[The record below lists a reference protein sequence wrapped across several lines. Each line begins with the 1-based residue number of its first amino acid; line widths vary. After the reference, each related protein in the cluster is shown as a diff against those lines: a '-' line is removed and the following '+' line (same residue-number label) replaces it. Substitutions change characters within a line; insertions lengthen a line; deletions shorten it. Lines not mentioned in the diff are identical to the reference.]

1 MLTPKLE
8 ELILKG
14 RAFFK
19 TFVAGGTKHTLSFGD
34 DRFIIITDITYFP
47 MNIRT
52 LDGQSGASVPNHNT
66 QVAIYSNRGYNHF
79 IFRNYNNTNVNNA
92 NVHGFCSP
100 TTIDLYLMHTEQVG
114 FSFCNAP
121 YLNNL
126 NTGIANTENPSYKPP
141 LDYGKNGDPGAVS
154 VLLTADAPG
163 VTSIQN
169 NFTTR
174 PASGSNESQQLF
186 FPFDSAS
193 SFISTPDF
201 ENNPEFPLL
210 HVNYVEILGLPNN
223 LSI

>member
-47 MNIRT
+47 MNVRDN
-52 LDGQSGASVPNHNT
+52 DGAENPNT
-66 QVAIYSNRGYNHF
+66 QLAIYGERGYNHF
-79 IFRNYNNTNVNNA
+79 IFRNYNRVIDSATKDKD
-92 NVHGFCSP
+92 FCSP
-100 TTIDLYLMHTEQVG
+100 VTINTYLMHTKQVG
-114 FSFCNAP
+114 FSFCNAQ
-121 YLNNL
+121 LFSNISI
-126 NTGIANTENPSYKPP
+126 GVANTENPSYQPP
-141 LDYGKNGDPGAVS
+141 LEYGKNGDPGAVPTI
-154 VLLTADAPG
+154 LTMDAFTG
-163 VTSIQN
+163 GTTIQN

-174 PASGSNESQQLF
+174 PASGINESQQLF
-186 FPFDSAS
+186 FAYDQVNSFDG
-193 SFISTPDF
+193 FMNQNT
-201 ENNPEFPLL
+201 EYPLL

>member
-47 MNIRT
+47 MNVS
-52 LDGQSGASVPNHNT
+52 DNEGNDNHNT
-66 QVAIYSNRGYNHF
+66 QVAIYGERGYNHF
-79 IFRNYNNTNVNNA
+79 IFRNYNNTNIQNA

-100 TTIDLYLMHTEQVG
+100 TTIDLYLMHTKQVG
-114 FSFCNAP
+114 FSFVNAP
-121 YLNNL
+121 YFTNVNV
-126 NTGIANTENPSYKPP
+126 GVANVDNPAYQPP
-141 LDYGKNGDPGAVS
+141 LEYGKDGDPGASNVITTMDS
-154 VLLTADAPG
+154 YSGT
-163 VTSIQN
+163 TNIQN
-169 NFTTR
+169 NLTTR
-174 PASGSNESQQLF
+174 ASSGVNESQQLF
-186 FPFDSAS
+186 FGYSDTE
-193 SFISTPDF
+193 SFTSNMIALEPA
-201 ENNPEFPLL
+201 EYPLL

>member
-47 MNIRT
+47 MNVEDKKGT
-52 LDGQSGASVPNHNT
+52 PNHNT
-66 QVAIYSNRGYNHF
+66 QVAIYGERGYNHF
-79 IFRNYNNTNVNNA
+79 IFRNYNNTNLNNE

-100 TTIDLYLMHTEQVG
+100 TTIDLYLMHTKQVG
-114 FSFCNAP
+114 FSFVNAP
-121 YLNNL
+121 YFTNVNS
-126 NTGIANTENPSYKPP
+126 GIANNNNPSYRPP
-141 LDYGKNGDPGAVS
+141 LEYGIDGDPGAIA
-154 VLLTADAPG
+154 TITTMDAFNGP
-163 VTSIQN
+163 VVQN

-174 PASGSNESQQLF
+174 PAPSLTESQQLF
-186 FPFDSAS
+186 FPYSDDGTFLPSIQE
-193 SFISTPDF
+193 SF
-201 ENNPEFPLL
+201 EYPLL

>member
-47 MNIRT
+47 MNIPDSEET
-52 LDGQSGASVPNHNT
+52 TNHNT
-66 QVAIYSNRGYNHF
+66 QVAIYGERGYNHF
-79 IFRNYNNTNVNNA
+79 IFRNYNNTNINNPGI
-92 NVHGFCSP
+92 HGFCSP
-100 TTIDLYLMHTEQVG
+100 TTIDLYLMHTKQVG

-121 YLNNL
+121 RFTNLNN
-126 NTGIANTENPSYKPP
+126 GIADVNNPAYQPP
-141 LDYGKNGDPGAVS
+141 LEYGKDGDPGAVNVILTMDANSGAS
-154 VLLTADAPG
+154 V
-163 VTSIQN
+163 IQN
-169 NFTTR
+169 NLTTR
-174 PASGSNESQQLF
+174 ASSGVNESQQLF
-186 FPFDSAS
+186 FPFDNS
-193 SFISTPDF
+193 SKFNPDF
-201 ENNPEFPLL
+201 FEGNFEYPLL